1 MAPPLGGRFPRFY
14 PHNEKQSRSLQGSDV
29 GILPPHLP
37 PCRPFFPLPSPA
49 GLQGLG
55 ESSSLPWSSFA
66 HLARSWDPPTW
77 NCCGPSALCWCLSGG
92 APAFRLDRRPPG
104 VSLQF
109 QGFRVPPIRRPMPLR
124 IPHSLPHVAPKSD
137 SLGFLLST
145 GRCLADSLSSVPVCL
160 KPCPW
165 DPAVTQP
172 PISVVQ
178 VSRASTVVRSLCAQ
192 HKSPQIGT

>member
-1 MAPPLGGRFPRFY
+1 MKNSPGACRAATW
-14 PHNEKQSRSLQGSDV
+14 GSCHH
-29 GILPPHLP
+29 I
-37 PCRPFFPLPSPA
+37 CPLPSLLPSPLACGSA
-49 GLQGLG
+49 GARGELKSPVVQLRTSGPQLG
-55 ESSSLPWSSFA
+55 PA
-66 HLARSWDPPTW
+66 HLELLWTQRPLLVP
-77 NCCGPSALCWCLSGG
+77 SGG

-137 SLGFLLST
+137 SLGFLLSA

-178 VSRASTVVRSLCAQ
+178 ASRASSVVRSLCAQ